1 MLALNGRHGSF
12 GAQIPAALLMFA
24 QLPLQLYCSICVI
37 SALQQGL
44 AFLSRRFL
52 IRLLSQSHGE
62 LRQPNFERNRLLEPS
77 PAFDQH

>member
-1 MLALNGRHGSF
+1 MLAPNGRHGSF

-24 QLPLQLYCSICVI
+24 QLPLQLYCSIRVI

-62 LRQPNFERNRLLEPS
+62 LRQPNFERNCLLEPS